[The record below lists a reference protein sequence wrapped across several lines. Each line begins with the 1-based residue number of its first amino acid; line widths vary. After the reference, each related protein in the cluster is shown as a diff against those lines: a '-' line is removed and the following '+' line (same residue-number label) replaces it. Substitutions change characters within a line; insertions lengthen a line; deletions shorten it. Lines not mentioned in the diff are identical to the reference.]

1 MFKIILSSNCIDNK
15 MNNNT
20 YQESKLIN
28 LSSESANQ
36 FFNTS
41 FLSNVSFNT
50 PGLLIKNPLIA
61 RVEISVLHAEIP
73 VSFYTINYSNSW
85 FKYKID
91 TGPIINVQVQVGNYN
106 ANSLITEL
114 LTLIND
120 ANFTIIINK
129 ITGVIQFH
137 HNKSFIIYTD
147 NTYPIGKILGFN
159 LNTSYTSTE
168 TPLYTLTALYPL
180 NLLGIKKINIS
191 SQTLITNNFSSAIG
205 TTSLINSISVDQ
217 PPFGLIVYQNT
228 GGAKFTLSNTDINK
242 IDLALFD
249 EDFNY
254 INFNNINWSILFSLF
269 ITYNIPM
276 IAIPSQ
282 IIDKPIVKPIDN
294 PNLNQLNFLN

>member
-1 MFKIILSSNCIDNK
+1 
-15 MNNNT
+15 MNSYT
-20 YQESKLIN
+20 ESKLIN

-36 FFNTS
+36 FFNNS
-41 FLSNVSFNT
+41 YLSNVSFNT

-114 LTLIND
+114 LTLLND

-276 IAIPSQ
+276 ITILLVHLPH
-282 IIDKPIVKPIDN
+282 
-294 PNLNQLNFLN
+294 

>member
-1 MFKIILSSNCIDNK
+1 
-15 MNNNT
+15 MNSYT
-20 YQESKLIN
+20 ESKLIN

-36 FFNTS
+36 FFNNS
-41 FLSNVSFNT
+41 YLSNVSFNT

-254 INFNNINWSILFSLF
+254 INFNNINWSILFSLY

-276 IAIPSQ
+276 ITIPDGNLLPNLRSQ
-282 IIDKPIVKPIDN
+282 IIDKPIVKSIDN
-294 PNLNQLNFLN
+294 PNLNQLNFLNS

>member
-36 FFNTS
+36 FFNNS
-41 FLSNVSFNT
+41 YLSNVSFNT

-114 LTLIND
+114 LT
-120 ANFTIIINK
+120 FIIN
-129 ITGVIQFH
+129 
-137 HNKSFIIYTD
+137 
-147 NTYPIGKILGFN
+147 
-159 LNTSYTSTE
+159 
-168 TPLYTLTALYPL
+168 
-180 NLLGIKKINIS
+180 
-191 SQTLITNNFSSAIG
+191 
-205 TTSLINSISVDQ
+205 
-217 PPFGLIVYQNT
+217 
-228 GGAKFTLSNTDINK
+228 
-242 IDLALFD
+242 
-249 EDFNY
+249 NY
-254 INFNNINWSILFSLF
+254 
-269 ITYNIPM
+269 
-276 IAIPSQ
+276 
-282 IIDKPIVKPIDN
+282 K
-294 PNLNQLNFLN
+294 